1 MATQCTPT
9 QLPFHPFGRREVVAR
24 FDAGHLTSDG
34 GALLLREAD
43 LRLDLTRRIAAC
55 FADGR
60 QSGRV
65 EHGVEELV
73 AQRVH
78 GLALGYEDLNDHD
91 RLRSDPL
98 LALAAGKADPTGLE
112 RARARDRGHALAGS
126 STLNR
131 LELGEP
137 KAHEKRWRYSKIV
150 ADGEALDRL
159 LVKLFLESHGR
170 APETVWL
177 DLDATDDPLHG
188 AQEGR
193 FFHGYY
199 KSYCYLPLYL
209 QRRTPAVRTA
219 APVEHRRGRGQ
230 RSGVEADRRADPA
243 TLPGGA
249 NRGAGRLGLL
259 PRRDHGLVRTQR
271 RGLRLGAGAQR
282 APGQAHRQGPA
293 QVPVPSRGHG
303 PGIAAVSGLP
313 LPHARFLEPN
323 APRGGQGGMVEEGG
337 QPTLRGHQPVP
348 RGCRRPISVR
358 EVVLRARGH
367 GKQNQGMPVAS
378 VRRPHRHGDATRQ
391 PTAAALRLLRL
402 RVDARVAAPGAA
414 WHALGKG
421 AVRHDPDPLA
431 SMSVLEKTAQLSQP
445 GRDHPEGP
453 SASPALDL
461 LGRATPSLPSR
472 EPAAFS
478 S

>member
-34 GALLLREAD
+34 GALLLRE
-43 LRLDLTRRIAAC
+43 
-55 FADGR
+55 
-60 QSGRV
+60 
-65 EHGVEELV
+65 
-73 AQRVH
+73 
-78 GLALGYEDLNDHD
+78 
-91 RLRSDPL
+91 
-98 LALAAGKADPTGLE
+98 ADPTGLE

-199 KSYCYLPLYL
+199 KSYCYLPLYIFSGEHL
-209 QRRTPAVRTA
+209 LCARLRPSNIDAAEGSVQELKRIVGRIRQRFPAVRIVVRGDSGFCRDEIMDWCERNGVDYVLGLARNERLVKRIGKALRKSRSRHVATGRA
-219 APVEHRRGRGQ
+219 SRRFRAF
-230 RSGVEADRRADPA
+230 RYRTRDSWSRTRRVVAKA
-243 TLPGGA
+243 EWLRKGA
-249 NRGAGRLGLL
+249 N
-259 PRRDHGLVRTQR
+259 PRFVVTSLSREV
-271 RGLRLGAGAQR
+271 AGAQY
-282 APGQAHRQGPA
+282 
-293 QVPVPSRGHG
+293 
-303 PGIAAVSGLP
+303 LYEK
-313 LPHARFLEPN
+313 F
-323 APRGGQGGMVEEGG
+323 
-337 QPTLRGHQPVP
+337 
-348 RGCRRPISVR
+348 
-358 EVVLRARGH
+358 VLRARGH
-367 GKQNQGMPVAS
+367 GKQNQGMPVGS

-414 WHALGKG
+414 RHALGKG
-421 AVRHDPDPLA
+421 AVRR
-431 SMSVLEKTAQLSQP
+431 S
-445 GRDHPEGP
+445 G
-453 SASPALDL
+453 SA
-461 LGRATPSLPSR
+461 G
-472 EPAAFS
+472 
-478 S
+478 